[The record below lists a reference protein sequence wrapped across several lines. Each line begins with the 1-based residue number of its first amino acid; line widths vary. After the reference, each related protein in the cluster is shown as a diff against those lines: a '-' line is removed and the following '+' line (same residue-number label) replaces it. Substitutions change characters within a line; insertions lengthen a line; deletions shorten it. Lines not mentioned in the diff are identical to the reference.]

1 MMIGCVQ
8 PGTRRGTFLQM
19 IGSRKMTP
27 PRMLRMV
34 PFGLFHISLR
44 PNSFT
49 RASSG
54 VMVAHFTA
62 TPCFL
67 VALAAS
73 IVT

>member
-1 MMIGCVQ
+1 
-8 PGTRRGTFLQM
+8 
-19 IGSRKMTP
+19 
-27 PRMLRMV
+27 MLRMV
-34 PFGLFHISLR
+34 PFGLVHILFK

-62 TPCFL
+62 TPCAR

-73 IVT
+73 TVTRSPVASRFWMPRS